1 MSEETKEVQAEA
13 EEVQGTQDAQS
24 IEDVQEV
31 LAIDYQEILKSYA
44 ESAQNLGQIIW
55 VDSVSEKSNKINVV
69 RVLKD
74 GTKQLFSLVITEEE
88 ELTMSK

>member
-1 MSEETKEVQAEA
+1 MSEETNEVQA

>member
-55 VDSVSEKSNKINVV
+55 VDSVSEKSNKINIV